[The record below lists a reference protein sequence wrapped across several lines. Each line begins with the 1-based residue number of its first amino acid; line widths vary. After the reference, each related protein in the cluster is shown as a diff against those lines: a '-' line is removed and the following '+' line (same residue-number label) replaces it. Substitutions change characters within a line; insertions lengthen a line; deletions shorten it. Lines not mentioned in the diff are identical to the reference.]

1 MTIMNSR
8 RSAGASQGGSTL
20 VIALCT
26 MLVLSMVAAG
36 VLMNSSV
43 RYNAAYS
50 SVKGWKEALYAAE
63 AGADAAFA
71 EVRKNGLDLTQG
83 FASTAWDTT
92 LPLPAPQPN
101 DWSLG
106 YSNTH
111 PAITFGIK
119 GNLSAKVTVDK
130 FGTLTGNANAPYYRI
145 RSAGTAQV
153 LGLKRVGM
161 DDAMQSGGTH
171 FGTGTAAR
179 GDGDSLLRK
188 IDYSMDHFISTYGF
202 GDALPSAAATASN
215 GKGSVAVND
224 PNRPQISRRV
234 ELVAVPVM
242 PIEGAVKTNGGAYNF
257 PYVDSY
263 NSANGVYPG
272 ANCAQNGSGCNAQQ
286 FADSRNGNVV
296 DGSSSFNGTVYGDVT
311 TNGGNASKNNVSG
324 VVDNNVPVATV
335 PNWPEPAA
343 ALFPA
348 ATVAPSSLTPPVQEI
363 APTGNNPVDSRQQ
376 REFYYH
382 YTSLGNITIN
392 PVPAVDNT
400 GLNGGIVETT
410 VHIKVDGDVTANTI
424 TVGKGVFAK
433 IYFHANVSGKANTY
447 DNNNIEPLAGNGVML
462 PRTATVTLSS
472 SSTTMTSNNVSFI
485 AADVGKQVRG
495 VGIPSGTTIAA
506 VGNSSTVTLSTT
518 PLYNGTQSNVTLGGY
533 TPSSSTSAAD
543 HFWMIGEGTN
553 QSITLGSGQPQVNY
567 VVWYA
572 PNATFSVNG
581 NPDFVGAFVVKSM
594 KGGGNNTLHF
604 DKALLTA
611 GKPLDYRVA
620 SYVEDV
626 R

>member
-1 MTIMNSR
+1 MRTSLTSSEKGTTLMIAMCTI
-8 RSAGASQGGSTL
+8 G
-20 VIALCT
+20 
-26 MLVLSMVAAG
+26 VLSLVAAG
-36 VLMNSSV
+36 VLVNTTA

-71 EVRKNGLDLTQG
+71 EVRQNGLDSTKG
-83 FASTAWDTT
+83 FSSSAWDTT
-92 LPLPAPQPN
+92 LALPAPQPN
-101 DWSLG
+101 DWSFG
-106 YSNTH
+106 YSTTH
-111 PAITFGIK
+111 PAITFGSN
-119 GNLSAKVTVDK
+119 GNLSARVTVDK
-130 FGTLTGNANAPYYRI
+130 FGSLTGNAAAPYYRI
-145 RSAGTAQV
+145 RSVGTAQV

-161 DDAMQSGGTH
+161 DDAMTSGGTH

-188 IDYSMDHFISTYGF
+188 IDYNIDHFISTYGF
-202 GDALPSAAATASN
+202 GDALPSTGATTSN
-215 GKGSVAVND
+215 GKGSVEVND
-224 PNRPQISRRV
+224 PNRPQVSRRV
-234 ELVAVPVM
+234 ELVAVPLM

-257 PYVDSY
+257 PYIDSY
-263 NSANGVYPG
+263 NSANGIYPG
-272 ANCAQNGSGCNAQQ
+272 ANCAKTGSGCSAQQ
-286 FADSRNGNVV
+286 YADSRNGNVV

-311 TNGGNASKNNVSG
+311 TNGSNAKTMGTGGSVSG
-324 VVDNNVPVATV
+324 VVDNNVAIAPI
-335 PNWPEPAA
+335 PNWPEPAGP
-343 ALFPA
+343 FPP
-348 ATVAPSSLTPPVQEI
+348 ATSAPSSLTPPAREI

-392 PVPAVDNT
+392 PAPALDST
-400 GLNGGIVETT
+400 GLNGGVVETT
-410 VHIKVDGDVTANTI
+410 IHIKVDGDVTANTI

-433 IYFHANVSGKANTY
+433 IYFYANVSGKANTY
-447 DNNNIEPLAGNGVML
+447 DNSNVEPLAGNGVMV

-472 SSTTMTSNNVSFI
+472 SSTTMTSSNVTFTSS
-485 AADVGKQVRG
+485 DVGKQVRG
-495 VGIPSGTTIAA
+495 VGIPSGTTIASF
-506 VGNSSTVTLSTT
+506 VNSSTVTLSTT
-518 PLYNGTQSNVTLGGY
+518 PLYNGTQNNVTLGGY
-533 TPSSSTSAAD
+533 APSTSTSAAD

-553 QSITLGSGQPQVNY
+553 QSIVLGSGQPQTNY

-581 NPDFVGAFVVKSM
+581 NPDFVGAFVVKSIS
-594 KGGGNNTLHF
+594 GTGNNTLHF